1 MFFLLNVLKTLWYT
15 IWEILKAIGRIL
27 WKIIFWFLLI
37 GGLATIFG
45 LNMAKVAEKS
55 HEEQEQSAIEQSIE
69 ESIYDYTE

>member
-1 MFFLLNVLKTLWYT
+1 MFFLLNVLKTLWYI
-15 IWEILKAIGRIL
+15 IWEILKTIGQII

-45 LNMAKVAEKS
+45 LNMAKVAEKN